1 MKTVIRIFSNT
12 FLLVGMYFLQQI
24 RIELAILLLGVFLM
38 FQKESE
44 LTNLLGGII
53 TAAMIIM
60 LLYAELGELGIWIS
74 LLTFAFIGF
83 IKSLDEEIRKPT
95 KF

>member
-1 MKTVIRIFSNT
+1 MKTVIRILSNT

-38 FQKESE
+38 FRKESE

-53 TAAMIIM
+53 TAGMIVII
-60 LLYAELGELGIWIS
+60 LYNELGKLGILLS
-74 LLTFAFIGF
+74 LLSFAFIGF
-83 IKSLDEEIRKPT
+83 IMALENDFKKPT
-95 KF
+95 EF

>member
-24 RIELAILLLGVFLM
+24 RIELSVLLLGVFLM

-60 LLYAELGELGIWIS
+60 LLYAELGELGIRIS
-74 LLTFAFIGF
+74 LLAFAFIGF
-83 IKSLDEEIRKPT
+83 IKALNE
-95 KF
+95 

>member
-1 MKTVIRIFSNT
+1 MKTVIRILSNT

-38 FQKESE
+38 FRKESE

-53 TAAMIIM
+53 TAGMIVII
-60 LLYAELGELGIWIS
+60 LYNELGKLGILLS
-74 LLTFAFIGF
+74 LLAFAFIGS
-83 IKSLDEEIRKPT
+83 IMALDKEIRRPT

>member
-1 MKTVIRIFSNT
+1 MKTIIRILSNT

-53 TAAMIIM
+53 TAAMIVK
-60 LLYAELGELGIWIS
+60 LLYAELGKLGIWLS
-74 LLTFAFIGF
+74 LLAFAFIGF
-83 IKSLDEEIRKPT
+83 IGTRI
-95 KF
+95 

>member
-1 MKTVIRIFSNT
+1 MKTIIRILSNT

-53 TAAMIIM
+53 TAAMIVK
-60 LLYAELGELGIWIS
+60 LLYAELGKLGIWLS
-74 LLTFAFIGF
+74 LLAFAFIGTR
-83 IKSLDEEIRKPT
+83 I
-95 KF
+95 

>member
-1 MKTVIRIFSNT
+1 MKTIIRILSNT
-12 FLLVGMYFLQQI
+12 YLLVGMYFLQQI

-44 LTNLLGGII
+44 LTNLLGII
-53 TAAMIIM
+53 TAAMIVM
-60 LLYAELGELGIWIS
+60 LLYAELGKLGIWIS
-74 LLTFAFIGF
+74 LLAFAFIGF
-83 IKSLDEEIRKPT
+83 IMLLDKEIRKPT

>member
-1 MKTVIRIFSNT
+1 MKTIIRILSNT

-38 FQKESE
+38 FQKGSE

-53 TAAMIIM
+53 TAAMIVK
-60 LLYAELGELGIWIS
+60 LLYAELGKLGIWLS
-74 LLTFAFIGF
+74 LLAFAFIGF
-83 IKSLDEEIRKPT
+83 IMAFDKEIRKPT

>member
-1 MKTVIRIFSNT
+1 MKTIIRILSNT

-53 TAAMIIM
+53 TAAMIVK
-60 LLYAELGELGIWIS
+60 LLYAELGKLGIWLS
-74 LLTFAFIGF
+74 LLAFAFIGF
-83 IKSLDEEIRKPT
+83 IMAFDKEIRKPT

>member
-24 RIELAILLLGVFLM
+24 RIELSVLLLGVFLM

-53 TAAMIIM
+53 TASMIIM

-74 LLTFAFIGF
+74 LLAFAFIGF
-83 IKSLDEEIRKPT
+83 IKALDEEIRKPT

>member
-24 RIELAILLLGVFLM
+24 RIELSVLLLGVFLM

-74 LLTFAFIGF
+74 LLAFAFIGF
-83 IKSLDEEIRKPT
+83 IKALDEEIRKPT

>member
-1 MKTVIRIFSNT
+1 MKTIIRILSNT

-53 TAAMIIM
+53 TAAMIVK
-60 LLYAELGELGIWIS
+60 LLYAELGKLGIWLS
-74 LLTFAFIGF
+74 LLAFAFIGF
-83 IKSLDEEIRKPT
+83 IMAFDKELRKPT

>member
-1 MKTVIRIFSNT
+1 MKTIIRILSNT

-24 RIELAILLLGVFLM
+24 RIELAVLLLGVFLM

-53 TAAMIIM
+53 TAAMIVK
-60 LLYAELGELGIWIS
+60 LLYAELGKLGIWLS
-74 LLTFAFIGF
+74 LLAFAFIGC
-83 IKSLDEEIRKPT
+83 IMLLDKEIRKPT

>member
-1 MKTVIRIFSNT
+1 MKTIIRILSNT

-53 TAAMIIM
+53 TAAMIVI
-60 LLYAELGELGIWIS
+60 LLYAELGKLGIWLS
-74 LLTFAFIGF
+74 LLAFAFIGF
-83 IKSLDEEIRKPT
+83 IMLLDKEIRKPT

>member
-1 MKTVIRIFSNT
+1 MKTVIRILSNT

-38 FQKESE
+38 FRKESE

-53 TAAMIIM
+53 TAGMIVII
-60 LLYAELGELGIWIS
+60 LYNELGKLGILLS
-74 LLTFAFIGF
+74 LLSFAFIGF
-83 IKSLDEEIRKPT
+83 IMALDKEIRRPT

>member
-1 MKTVIRIFSNT
+1 MKTIIRILSNT

-53 TAAMIIM
+53 TAAMIVM
-60 LLYAELGELGIWIS
+60 LLY
-74 LLTFAFIGF
+74 
-83 IKSLDEEIRKPT
+83 
-95 KF
+95 

>member
-1 MKTVIRIFSNT
+1 MKTIIRILSNT

-24 RIELAILLLGVFLM
+24 RKELAILLLGVFLM

-53 TAAMIIM
+53 TAAMIVT
-60 LLYAELGELGIWIS
+60 LC
-74 LLTFAFIGF
+74 
-83 IKSLDEEIRKPT
+83 
-95 KF
+95 

>member
-1 MKTVIRIFSNT
+1 MKTIIRILSNT

-53 TAAMIIM
+53 TAAMIVK
-60 LLYAELGELGIWIS
+60 LLYA
-74 LLTFAFIGF
+74 
-83 IKSLDEEIRKPT
+83 
-95 KF
+95 

>member
-1 MKTVIRIFSNT
+1 MKTIIRILSNT

-53 TAAMIIM
+53 TAAMIVM
-60 LLYAELGELGIWIS
+60 LLYAELGKLGIWLS
-74 LLTFAFIGF
+74 LLDFAFIGF
-83 IKSLDEEIRKPT
+83 IGTRI
-95 KF
+95 

>member
-24 RIELAILLLGVFLM
+24 RIELSVLLLGVFLM

-74 LLTFAFIGF
+74 LLAFAFIEF
-83 IKSLDEEIRKPT
+83 IKALDEEIRKPT

>member
-1 MKTVIRIFSNT
+1 MKTIIRILSNT

-53 TAAMIIM
+53 TAAMIVM
-60 LLYAELGELGIWIS
+60 LLYAELGKLGIWLS
-74 LLTFAFIGF
+74 LLAFTFIGF
-83 IKSLDEEIRKPT
+83 IMAFDKELRKPT

>member
-1 MKTVIRIFSNT
+1 MKTIIRILSNT

-44 LTNLLGGII
+44 LTGGII
-53 TAAMIIM
+53 TAAMIVM
-60 LLYAELGELGIWIS
+60 LLYAELGKLGIWLS
-74 LLTFAFIGF
+74 LLAFAFIGF
-83 IKSLDEEIRKPT
+83 IMLLDKEIRKPT

>member
-1 MKTVIRIFSNT
+1 MKTIIRILSNT

-53 TAAMIIM
+53 TAAMIVK
-60 LLYAELGELGIWIS
+60 LLYAELGKLGIWLS
-74 LLTFAFIGF
+74 LLAFAFIGF
-83 IKSLDEEIRKPT
+83 IMALDKELRKPT

>member
-1 MKTVIRIFSNT
+1 MKTIIRILSNT

-53 TAAMIIM
+53 TAAMIVT
-60 LLYAELGELGIWIS
+60 LC
-74 LLTFAFIGF
+74 
-83 IKSLDEEIRKPT
+83 
-95 KF
+95 

>member
-1 MKTVIRIFSNT
+1 MKTVIRILSNT

-38 FQKESE
+38 FRKESE

-53 TAAMIIM
+53 TAGMIVII
-60 LLYAELGELGIWIS
+60 LYNA
-74 LLTFAFIGF
+74 
-83 IKSLDEEIRKPT
+83 
-95 KF
+95 

>member
-24 RIELAILLLGVFLM
+24 RIELSVLLLGVFLM
-38 FQKESE
+38 FQKKSE

-74 LLTFAFIGF
+74 LLAFAFIGF
-83 IKSLDEEIRKPT
+83 IKALDEEIRKPT

>member
-1 MKTVIRIFSNT
+1 MKTIIRILSNT

-24 RIELAILLLGVFLM
+24 RIELSILLLGVFLM

-44 LTNLLGGII
+44 LTNLLGEII
-53 TAAMIIM
+53 TAAMIVM
-60 LLYAELGELGIWIS
+60 LLYAELGKLGIWLS
-74 LLTFAFIGF
+74 LLSFVFIGF
-83 IKSLDEEIRKPT
+83 IIAFDKELRKPT

>member
-1 MKTVIRIFSNT
+1 MKTIIRILSNT

-53 TAAMIIM
+53 TAAMIVK
-60 LLYAELGELGIWIS
+60 LLYAELKKIGNM
-74 LLTFAFIGF
+74 AFVTGF
-83 IKSLDEEIRKPT
+83 CFYRIYNVT
-95 KF
+95 G

>member
-1 MKTVIRIFSNT
+1 MKTIIRILSNT

-44 LTNLLGGII
+44 LTNLL
-53 TAAMIIM
+53 
-60 LLYAELGELGIWIS
+60 
-74 LLTFAFIGF
+74 
-83 IKSLDEEIRKPT
+83 
-95 KF
+95 

>member
-24 RIELAILLLGVFLM
+24 RIELAILLLGIFFM

-74 LLTFAFIGF
+74 LLAFAFIGF
-83 IKSLDEEIRKPT
+83 IKALDEEIRKPT